1 MMLLAAYL
9 SSETK
14 TKIKF
19 PFMAHEPWVAFSP
32 GMEQTGH
39 EPATATPSLPW
50 GASHLRVITGTR

>member
-1 MMLLAAYL
+1 MLLAAYL

-19 PFMAHEPWVAFSP
+19 PFTAHEPWVAFSG

-39 EPATATPSLPW
+39 KPAAATPSFPW
-50 GASHLRVITGTR
+50 GASYLRVITGTW